1 MLASHHLRIPPAN
14 ITQLSRPTHYFVSPQ
29 GRNSKTSTS
38 YRGTT
43 WHQTSSSNCTHTPL
57 FSRYLPAGFGL
68 PDPDPHM
75 YTPGHAPKS
84 ALHARTGSTS
94 SLSRQLSRTHA
105 NSSNPDP
112 NPPITLLTHMYLL
125 PSSQPHVPCLRTT
138 LLGGVC
144 PCVACRLARG
154 IHCQL
159 LGVWARRRHWRSG
172 HWGIRAGARCDG
184 SGPRRE
190 GFTRHGDEGGRVW
203 RVWGWVR
210 RHEWEQTEGKGKDDQ
225 ENATVVEESGGEY
238 DDEDDGDV

>member
-1 MLASHHLRIPPAN
+1 
-14 ITQLSRPTHYFVSPQ
+14 
-29 GRNSKTSTS
+29 
-38 YRGTT
+38 
-43 WHQTSSSNCTHTPL
+43 
-57 FSRYLPAGFGL
+57 
-68 PDPDPHM
+68 M

-172 HWGIRAGARCDG
+172 HWGFVPALAVMGQDHAGKDLRAM
-184 SGPRRE
+184 E
-190 GFTRHGDEGGRVW
+190 MKEGGYGRYGAGFVDMRGNKRKEKEKTTRKTQPLPKKARVSTT
-203 RVWGWVR
+203 R
-210 RHEWEQTEGKGKDDQ
+210 RMTEM
-225 ENATVVEESGGEY
+225 
-238 DDEDDGDV
+238 